1 MFDGNFLN
9 GKLPISYVI
18 NFGNKDKD
26 IWKWAVSVPKR
37 RFSSIIKDIIRV
49 YNDHDDS
56 YMLPLFNEDVEVTKP
71 FRKSFSLGLLD
82 HDVYKIILQYDE
94 QLISY
99 KIKEIIRH
107 CYFRNNNLREEINNS
122 EKAKNTEEKSI
133 KLECQKII
141 VKETPN
147 IEKDIKIDK
156 IYIEHSKD
164 LNDKYEQKVM
174 IEIQVSKDRLS
185 IQLKF

>member
-1 MFDGNFLN
+1 MFDANFLN
-9 GKLPISYVI
+9 GKPSISYVI

-26 IWKWAVSVPKR
+26 IWKWAESVPKR
-37 RFSSIIKDIIRV
+37 KFSSIIKDIIRA
-49 YNDHDDS
+49 YHDHDDS

-107 CYFRNNNLREEINNS
+107 YYFRNNNLREEINNS

-133 KLECQKII
+133 KLEGQKII

-174 IEIQVSKDRLS
+174 IEIQVSKDGLS